1 MQNAISVVIV
11 DPEPDTAERIS
22 QATAAYLSK
31 ITAYPSVSLML
42 EALAETS
49 VDVIILKLEPPF
61 EEAFDL
67 VPSLKAKLPAVEIV
81 FVTRFDD
88 ETLWVEAI
96 QRGAYDL
103 LPRPIDVSEL
113 ARILVHAV
121 EKHRGKLRVMKR
133 PPSQSVQLGG
143 AKACVTPKAENSVLN
158 QSIKRTTAVSVTS
171 NFGSA

>member
-1 MQNAISVVIV
+1 MQNTISIVIV
-11 DPEPDTAERIS
+11 DLEPDTAERVS
-22 QATAAYLSK
+22 QATAAYVSK

-49 VDVIILKLEPPF
+49 VDVIILNLKQPF
-61 EEAFDL
+61 EEVFDL
-67 VPSLKAKLPAVEIV
+67 LPSLKAKLPTVEIV

-113 ARILVHAV
+113 TRILLHAV

-133 PPSQSVQLGG
+133 PSSQSVQLSR
-143 AKACVTPKAENSVLN
+143 AKACRA
-158 QSIKRTTAVSVTS
+158 
-171 NFGSA
+171 